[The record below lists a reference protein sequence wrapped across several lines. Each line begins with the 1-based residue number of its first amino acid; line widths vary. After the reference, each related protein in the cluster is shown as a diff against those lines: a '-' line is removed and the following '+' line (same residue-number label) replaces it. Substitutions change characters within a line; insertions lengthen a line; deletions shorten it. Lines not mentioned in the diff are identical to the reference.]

1 MSAIAA
7 FVGLGSNLGRPA
19 ARVREAIA
27 ALAKLE
33 ETRLVRSSPLYRNP
47 AVGPG
52 RQPDYVN
59 AVAELATTLGPHALL
74 DALQAIEQRM
84 GRERGP
90 VRWAP
95 RVIDLD
101 LLLYG
106 ERRIDD
112 ERLTVPHPRMA
123 ERAFVLYPLAD
134 VAPDLV
140 IPGEGPIAGMLRRV
154 SDAELSRAC

>member
-1 MSAIAA
+1 MISTTA
-7 FVGLGSNLGRPA
+7 FVGVGSNLRGPA
-19 ARVREAIA
+19 AQVRQAIA
-27 ALAKLE
+27 ALARVE
-33 ETRLVRSSPLYRNP
+33 ATRLVRSSSLYRNP

-59 AVAELATTLGPHALL
+59 AVAEIDTQLAPHALL
-74 DALQAIEQRM
+74 DALQAIEAGM
-84 GRERGP
+84 GRVCGP

-112 ERLTVPHPRMA
+112 ERLEVPHPRIA
-123 ERAFVLYPLAD
+123 ERPFVLYPLAEI
-134 VAPDLV
+134 APRLE
-140 IPGEGPIAGMLRRV
+140 IPGVGPLADLLRGV
-154 SDAELSRAC
+154 SDDALSRAC

>member
-1 MSAIAA
+1 MSPVDA
-7 FVGLGSNLGRPA
+7 FVGVGSNLGDPA

-27 ALAKLE
+27 ALADVE
-33 ETRLVRSSPLYRNP
+33 QTRVLRRSALYRNP

-59 AVAELATTLGPHALL
+59 AVAALATTLAPHALL
-74 DALQAIEQRM
+74 DALQSIERRM

-101 LLLYG
+101 LLIYG
-106 ERRIDD
+106 DRLIDD
-112 ERLTVPHPRMA
+112 ERLTVPHPRIA
-123 ERAFVLYPLAD
+123 ERPFVLYPLAE
-134 VAPDLV
+134 VAPDLE
-140 IPGEGPIAGMLRRV
+140 IPGGGPLAAMLRKV
-154 SDAELSRAC
+154 SDAGLSRAC

>member
-1 MSAIAA
+1 MKPTTA
-7 FVGLGSNLGRPA
+7 FIGVGSNLREPVEQ
-19 ARVREAIA
+19 VRLAIE
-27 ALAKLE
+27 ALATLPD
-33 ETRLVRSSPLYRNP
+33 TRLVRSSPLYRNP

-59 AVAELATTLGPHALL
+59 AVAELRTGLGPGALL
-74 DALQAIEQRM
+74 DGLQAIETRM

-90 VRWAP
+90 VRWSP

-106 ERRIDD
+106 ARRIDD

-134 VAPDLV
+134 IAPDLE
-140 IPGEGPIAGMLRRV
+140 IPGRGSLSVLLERV
-154 SDAELSRAC
+154 SRDALARAC